1 MDRQNMAQQK
11 PRLFLL
17 VRHTHVSGLRGT
29 GTLAEGVEWSDGA
42 VTLRWRG
49 RSGKTSVWDGGVDA
63 LLAAHGRGGRTQ
75 VHWIAAA
82 PSSIAATARTRAAG
96 GPAPRAG
103 SIQGAVGGV
112 WIPAPG
118 ADGLCRRCGRVW
130 PCLACGP

>member
-49 RSGKTSVWDGGVDA
+49 WSDKTSVWDGGVDA

-75 VHWIAAA
+75 VHWIAAGPRSPA
-82 PSSIAATARTRAAG
+82 VLVGSTAAAR
-96 GPAPRAG
+96 PAV
-103 SIQGAVGGV
+103 SGAVGGV

-118 ADGLCRRCGRVW
+118 ADGLCARCGRLW